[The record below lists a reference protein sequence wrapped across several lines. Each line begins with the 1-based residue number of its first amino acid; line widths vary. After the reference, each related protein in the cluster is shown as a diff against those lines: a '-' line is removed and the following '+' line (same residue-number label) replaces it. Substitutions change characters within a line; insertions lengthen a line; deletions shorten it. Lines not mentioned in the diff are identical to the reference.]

1 MTCSRV
7 LHPIESLLS
16 MTMGIAETLQSY
28 SDRYWELYNEIEG
41 SNEQVATSTFKLGL
55 SYDFKLR
62 ESLTKQPHEDMHQL
76 MRHIE
81 EYRGWRMTGCRTG
94 KRLRSC
100 LTIGRRLEGG
110 YINKGLKGR
119 FWGGGGNPSPKA
131 EGINLMFTELMP
143 KILEKIKHESFFC
156 WWGKMSWDLGRRNQN
171 LFYTYH
177 CKKGHTTEKCKRFK
191 DHLE

>member
-1 MTCSRV
+1 MPRHFTREHISHFTKLMALYSQNDGLLCKVFSSIIVPTMMRWFNELEKNFIHSFWGLIQVFRARFVTCSRV

-16 MTMGIAETLQSY
+16 MTMGIAETLRSY

-119 FWGGGGNPSPKA
+119 FLRGGGKS
-131 EGINLMFTELMP
+131 
-143 KILEKIKHESFFC
+143 
-156 WWGKMSWDLGRRNQN
+156 
-171 LFYTYH
+171 
-177 CKKGHTTEKCKRFK
+177 
-191 DHLE
+191 

>member
-1 MTCSRV
+1 M
-7 LHPIESLLS
+7 
-16 MTMGIAETLQSY
+16 
-28 SDRYWELYNEIEG
+28 YNEIEG

-110 YINKGLKGR
+110 VYQQRPKREI
-119 FWGGGGNPSPKA
+119 FEGGGGKS
-131 EGINLMFTELMP
+131 
-143 KILEKIKHESFFC
+143 
-156 WWGKMSWDLGRRNQN
+156 
-171 LFYTYH
+171 
-177 CKKGHTTEKCKRFK
+177 
-191 DHLE
+191 